1 MSHEPCHDHTRA
13 TCSGFGSAQQ
23 YQGSLRYGTVAR
35 SRFGRLAARA
45 IRCRSARWVSRRRD
59 LAVTTLAGSA
69 YLTLQELAAYAN
81 VSVRTLRKFLTLPP
95 AQALP
100 AYRPGRKVLV
110 RRDEFDA
117 WFAQYRT
124 RGRPALTR
132 NLRALGFHPEQLNG
146 T

>member
-1 MSHEPCHDHTRA
+1 
-13 TCSGFGSAQQ
+13 
-23 YQGSLRYGTVAR
+23 
-35 SRFGRLAARA
+35 
-45 IRCRSARWVSRRRD
+45 
-59 LAVTTLAGSA
+59 VTTLAGSA

-132 NLRALGFHPEQLNG
+132 NLRALGFHPEQLDG

>member
-1 MSHEPCHDHTRA
+1 MFTSDRSLTPRVISPTLQKLAGRHEDTE
-13 TCSGFGSAQQ
+13 QD
-23 YQGSLRYGTVAR
+23 R
-35 SRFGRLAARA
+35 SRG
-45 IRCRSARWVSRRRD
+45 RSARWVSRRRD

-132 NLRALGFHPEQLNG
+132 NLRALGFHPEQLDG